1 VDLRIY
7 ELVYLQAK
15 QEVKTVKAVASLGNK
30 LEQLRQRVAGLVGKM
45 AASSLVLALFLL
57 RTSFLL
63 CLPFPSL
70 PFPSLPFPS
79 LPFPSLLSS
88 LPSPFPTQAVRAL
101 LEDEPVDSWRAR
113 FGTSELERVEIVA
126 IAESIQKTTGNKIEA
141 LDEDLKSVLSY
152 QRTVYTLGMGHNIPT
167 KET

>member
-79 LPFPSLLSS
+79 LLSS

-101 LEDEPVDSWRAR
+101 LEDKPVDSWRAR

-126 IAESIQKTTGNKIEA
+126 IAESIQKTTGNKIKA

>member
-1 VDLRIY
+1 MDLRIY

-63 CLPFPSL
+63 CL

>member
-1 VDLRIY
+1 MDLRIY

-63 CLPFPSL
+63 CL

-167 KET
+167 KKT

>member
-63 CLPFPSL
+63 CL

>member
-1 VDLRIY
+1 MRIY

-63 CLPFPSL
+63 CL

>member
-1 VDLRIY
+1 MAATNLELRIRFKKQ
-7 ELVYLQAK
+7 LHVRNMHLSISKKDQAK

-45 AASSLVLALFLL
+45 AASSL
-57 RTSFLL
+57 
-63 CLPFPSL
+63 
-70 PFPSLPFPS
+70 
-79 LPFPSLLSS
+79 
-88 LPSPFPTQAVRAL
+88 AVRAL